1 VKISQDK
8 PKEVIVEAKNEAAKA
23 NVVRKS
29 VSILCSKGKTM
40 KKISGTNPKCPPGF
54 KKK

>member
-1 VKISQDK
+1 VKISQEK
-8 PKEVIVEAKNEAAKA
+8 PKEIIAEAKKEAAKS

-29 VSILCSKGKTM
+29 VSILCSKGKTI
-40 KKISGTNPKCPPGF
+40 KKVSGTNPKCPPGY